1 MPSGRNHAQIHG
13 RLHVFASAARHLSF
27 TSAAQELNV
36 TPGAVSQQIRQ
47 LEDRL
52 GVKLFNRAPR
62 GVVLTAEGQ
71 RLSQVVARSYGEVDE
86 VLSHLQA
93 GRMGGIF
100 RLRSI
105 PSFLEKWLMPR
116 LGALRDAYPD
126 ISFRF
131 VAEDS
136 SWSLRDGEF
145 DLAIDLNEGIYPGL
159 LTTPLVQEH
168 IFPVC
173 APALVRASHP
183 LKTPRDLVHYPLL
196 HDITAWRGSY
206 AYAEWSYYL
215 AQSDA
220 DDVDVRR
227 GYTFNRY
234 ALTLEAARA
243 AMGVAIARQTLITD
257 ELSSGA
263 LVAPFDLAVPNR
275 KHYVLVYPPGALGDP
290 RVRAVHDWF
299 VARFPAPSQSSTGD
313 TP

>member
-1 MPSGRNHAQIHG
+1 MSARTNAQIHG

-47 LEDRL
+47 LEERL

-93 GRMGGIF
+93 GRLGGIF

-116 LGALRDAYPD
+116 LGLLRAAYPH

-145 DLAIDLNEGIYPGL
+145 DLAVDLNEGIYPGL

-173 APALVRASHP
+173 APDMIDASRP
-183 LKTPRDLVHYPLL
+183 LNEPHDLVHYPLL

-215 AQSDA
+215 SQWGAI
-220 DDVDVRR
+220 DVDVRR

-234 ALTLEAARA
+234 SLSLEAARA
-243 AMGVAIARQTLITD
+243 GMGVAVARQTLITN
-257 ELSSGA
+257 ELTSGA
-263 LVAPFDLAVPNR
+263 LVAPFKLTVPNR
-275 KHYVLVYPPGALGDP
+275 KHYVLVYPPGALADP
-290 RVRAVHDWF
+290 RARAVHDWF
-299 VARFPAPSQSSTGD
+299 VSQFASAR
-313 TP
+313 

>member
-1 MPSGRNHAQIHG
+1 MLSARTNAQIHG

-47 LEDRL
+47 LEERL

-93 GRMGGIF
+93 GRLGGIF

-116 LGALRDAYPD
+116 LGLLRDAYPD

-145 DLAIDLNEGIYPGL
+145 DLAVDLNEGIYPGL

-173 APALVRASHP
+173 APDMIRASQP
-183 LKTPRDLVHYPLL
+183 LDEPHDLVHYPLL

-206 AYAEWSYYL
+206 AYAEWAYYL
-215 AQSDA
+215 SQCGA

-234 ALTLEAARA
+234 SLSLEAARA
-243 AMGVAIARQTLITD
+243 GMGVAIARQTLITN
-257 ELSSGA
+257 ELTCGA
-263 LVAPFDLAVPNR
+263 LVAPFTLTVPNR
-275 KHYVLVYPPGALGDP
+275 KHYVLVYPPGALADP
-290 RVRAVHDWF
+290 RARAVHDWF
-299 VARFPAPSQSSTGD
+299 VSQFAQAG
-313 TP
+313 

>member
-1 MPSGRNHAQIHG
+1 MFSARTNAQIHG

-47 LEDRL
+47 LEERL

-93 GRMGGIF
+93 GRLGGIF

-116 LGALRDAYPD
+116 LGLLRDAYPD

-145 DLAIDLNEGIYPGL
+145 DLAVDLNEGIYPGL

-173 APALVRASHP
+173 APDMIDASRP
-183 LKTPRDLVHYPLL
+183 LNDPHDLIHYPLL

-215 AQSDA
+215 SQWGA

-234 ALTLEAARA
+234 SLSLEAARA
-243 AMGVAIARQTLITD
+243 GMGVAIARQTLITN

-263 LVAPFDLAVPNR
+263 LIAPFALTVPNR
-275 KHYVLVYPPGALGDP
+275 KHYVLVYPPGALSDP
-290 RVRAVHDWF
+290 RARAVHDWF
-299 VARFPAPSQSSTGD
+299 VSQFAASA
-313 TP
+313 